1 MSDFGVKRLAAGC
14 PKLTNVNLSGCKMLT
29 DRSIIVLVETCR
41 NIEILNLT
49 RVTLITD
56 ETIKAISTNLE
67 HLRQLYLYAD
77 S

>member
-1 MSDFGVKRLAAGC
+1 MSDFGVKRLAGGC
-14 PKLTNVNLSGCKMLT
+14 PKLNVVNLSGCKMLT

-56 ETIKAISTNLE
+56 ETIKAISTNL
-67 HLRQLYLYAD
+67 
-77 S
+77 